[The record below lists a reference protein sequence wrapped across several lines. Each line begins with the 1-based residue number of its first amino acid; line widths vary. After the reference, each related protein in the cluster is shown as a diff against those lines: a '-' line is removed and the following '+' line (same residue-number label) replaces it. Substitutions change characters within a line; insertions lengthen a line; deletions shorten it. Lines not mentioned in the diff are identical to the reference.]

1 MQKQKT
7 AAYAVPALRGIKSWA
22 EDDRPR
28 EKLLT
33 KSRKAL
39 SDAELLAIVIGS
51 GTSDQTAV
59 EVSRTILNSVSNN
72 LCELARLSVS
82 ELMRFKGVGSAKAS
96 NIIAVMELGRRRR
109 LSEGLKRNIIS
120 CSRDAYEIMAPI
132 TGDLTCEEFWLIL
145 LNRGNRIL
153 RTICISEGS
162 ISGTVADPKK
172 IFKAALENNASA
184 LILCHNHPS
193 GQVKPSPSDQR
204 ITKKCKEAGA
214 VLDLPVLDHLIVAND
229 SFFSFADEGL
239 L

>member
-1 MQKQKT
+1 MHKPKT
-7 AAYAVPALRGIKSWA
+7 AAYTVSALRGIKSWA

-28 EKLLT
+28 EKLLS

-72 LCELARLSVS
+72 LCELARLSIM
-82 ELMRFKGVGSAKAS
+82 ELMRFKGIGNAKAS
-96 NIIAVMELGRRRR
+96 NIMAVMELGRRRR
-109 LSEGLKRNIIS
+109 LSEGLKKNMVS

-132 TGDLTCEEFWLIL
+132 IGDLTYEEFWLIL
-145 LNRGNRIL
+145 LNRGHRIQ
-153 RTICISEGS
+153 RTICVSEGS
-162 ISGTVADPKK
+162 VSGTVADPKK
-172 IFKAALENNASA
+172 IFKIALEYNASA

-193 GQVKPSPSDQR
+193 GLVKPSPNDHR

-214 VLDLPVLDHLIVAND
+214 FLDLPVLDHLIVAND